1 MSPHQQFDE
10 VLESDENSAEQPI
23 EPSVPTA
30 GSIMRQ
36 QAPINPWVHFFAG
49 GVAGMAGAV
58 VTSPLDVVKTRLQ
71 SDLHHSLSNKT
82 ANGQVR
88 PRSRFIVVRG
98 LRHVT
103 DTFGIIAD
111 VYKTEGF
118 RALFRGLGPNLAGV
132 VPARS
137 VNFFTYGLAKNLI
150 APQFNDPEQLKP
162 QTHLASGV
170 TAGIVTS
177 TVTNPIWLVKTRL
190 QLDKA
195 HSDNNTKV
203 QANGAVEKPQ
213 RLYKNSFDC
222 ARKIIKNE
230 GFFALY
236 RGLTA
241 SFLGSSESS
250 MQWVL
255 YEQMKSFIRK
265 RQEYLH
271 SKGHQFSRTEKFM
284 DWFATSGAA
293 GAAKFIASLITYPHE
308 VVRTR
313 LRQAPQEGGKPK
325 YTGLIQ
331 CFRRV
336 IAEEG
341 LASLYGG
348 LTPHLLRTVPNSII
362 MFGTW
367 DLIVRFIAGR
377 PV

>member
-1 MSPHQQFDE
+1 MRGNLSVDS
-10 VLESDENSAEQPI
+10 VLESDENAAEHPV
-23 EPSVPTA
+23 EGSVPSRA
-30 GSIMRQ
+30 SLARQ
-36 QAPINPWVHFFAG
+36 KAPVSPWVHFFAG
-49 GVAGMAGAV
+49 GIAGMVGAV

-71 SDLHHSLSNKT
+71 SDLHKTLSHS
-82 ANGQVR
+82 GQQQ
-88 PRSRFIVVRG
+88 SRFMLVRG
-98 LRHVT
+98 VHHVS
-103 DTFGIIAD
+103 DTFSIIAN
-111 VYKTEGF
+111 VYRTEGG

-132 VPARS
+132 VPARA
-137 VNFFTYGLAKNLI
+137 VNFFTYGIAKDLI
-150 APQFNDPEQLKP
+150 APQFDDLEQIKP
-162 QTHLASGV
+162 QTHLLSGV
-170 TAGIVTS
+170 AAGFVTS

-190 QLDKA
+190 QLDKI
-195 HSDNNTKV
+195 HSEASGPGT
-203 QANGAVEKPQ
+203 

-222 ARKIIKNE
+222 TKQILQKE

-236 RGLTA
+236 KGLTA

-255 YEQMKSFIRK
+255 YEQMRTFIRR
-265 RQEYLH
+265 RQERRV
-271 SKGHQFSRTEKFM
+271 SRGVEITPYDKFM

-313 LRQAPQEGGKPK
+313 LRQAPQENGKPK

-336 IAEEG
+336 FAEEG
-341 LASLYGG
+341 MASLYGG

-367 DLIVRFIAGR
+367 DLIVRLVAGNQ
-377 PV
+377 